1 MEFEQ
6 FLNSKYTPMK
16 GMAILSAFY
25 QNEWAEGLM
34 VEINAWLTA
43 YLLEAPDSTVLSVL
57 TALNR
62 AADEWDVP
70 GISEEYAF
78 EIYKGWIMGHTTDE
92 ITLE

>member
-6 FLNSKYTPMK
+6 FLNSKYTPNK

-34 VEINAWLTA
+34 VEINAWFIEH
-43 YLLEAPDSTVLSVL
+43 LLEAEDKTVFSVI

-70 GISEEYAF
+70 GLTEEYAF
-78 EIYKGWIMGHTTDE
+78 EIYKQWIGGSEASD
-92 ITLE
+92 LE

>member
-34 VEINAWLTA
+34 VEINAWLIEH
-43 YLLEAPDSTVLSVL
+43 LLNAPDSTVFSVI
-57 TALNR
+57 TALNM

-70 GISEEYAF
+70 GIGEEYAF
-78 EIYKGWIMGHTTDE
+78 QIYKEWILSDTSDE
-92 ITLE
+92 NTSE